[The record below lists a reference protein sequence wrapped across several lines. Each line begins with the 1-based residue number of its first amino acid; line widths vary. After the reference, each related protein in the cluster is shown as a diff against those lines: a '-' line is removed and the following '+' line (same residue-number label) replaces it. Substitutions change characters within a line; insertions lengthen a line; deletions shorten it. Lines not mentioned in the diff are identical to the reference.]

1 MKNQPLIAAVFQSLV
16 SAGAGG
22 AVAVRRLPFHRR
34 WRVGMGLAVFIAT
47 ACQHHAGGGGSPAI
61 PLTRLNHIVV
71 IYLENR
77 SFDNLYGGFTGADGL
92 DAARQAPPQ
101 LDERGVPY
109 SVLPQVVGTPFPS
122 DLRNGPFDIGLY
134 LPPSQPTRDLVHRF
148 YQEQMQIHDGR
159 MDRFVAVSDAKGLT
173 MGHYRTAD
181 LPLAALAHEYTLC
194 DRLFHSAFGGSFL
207 NHQWL
212 IAARTPEF
220 HDAPLAMRAT
230 LDPVTGAL
238 VHDGAVTPDGFA
250 VNTAFPRHGP
260 HPPNVPGPELLPPL
274 TYATIGDRLD
284 DHAVSW
290 AWYAGG
296 WNAADSG
303 AASADFQFHHQPFT
317 YFAKFAKGSV
327 ARRVHL
333 QDEEAFLVAA
343 RAGSLPSVS
352 FVKPGG
358 LEDEHPGY
366 SDVLRGERHVLELV
380 DAVRHGANWH
390 DTAIIVTYD
399 ENGGLWDHVSPPRG
413 DRWGPGTRVPTIV
426 ISPFAR
432 RAYVDHTAYETVS
445 ILALIERRWG
455 LAPLT
460 ARDAG
465 ATPLLG
471 PFEFLR

>member
-1 MKNQPLIAAVFQSLV
+1 MKHEPLNSAVV
-16 SAGAGG
+16 PPGAWD
-22 AVAVRRLPFHRR
+22 AVAVRRLPCDRR
-34 WRVGMGLAVFIAT
+34 WRVGLPLAVFIAT
-47 ACQHHAGGGGSPAI
+47 ACQHSAGGRPSPSL
-61 PLTRLNHIVV
+61 PLNQLNHVVV

-77 SFDNLYGGFTGADGL
+77 SFDNLYGGFAGADGL
-92 DAARQAPPQ
+92 DAARTAPPQ
-101 LDERGVPY
+101 LDARGVPY
-109 SVLPQVVGTPFPS
+109 SALPQAVGAPFPS
-122 DLRNGPFDIGLY
+122 DLPNGPFDIGRY

-148 YQEQMQIHDGR
+148 YQEQLQIHDGR

-220 HDAPLAMRAT
+220 PDAPLAMRAT
-230 LDPVTGAL
+230 LDPATGAL
-238 VHDGAVTPDGFA
+238 AHDGAVTPDGFA
-250 VNTAFPRHGP
+250 VNTVFPRQGP
-260 HPPNVPGPELLPPL
+260 RPANVPDGELLPPL

-284 DHAVSW
+284 DRAVSW

-296 WNAADSG
+296 WDAADLG
-303 AASADFQFHHQPFT
+303 AASADFQFHHQPFA

-333 QDEEAFLVAA
+333 KDEEAFLVAA

-380 DAVRHGANWH
+380 DAVRRGPNWH

-432 RAYVDHTAYETVS
+432 RGYVDHTAYETVS

-460 ARDAG
+460 ARDSA

-471 PFEFLR
+471 AFELLR